1 MEGSVEPEHS
11 RRLTLHFAV
20 LDGYIPGMRYRLLGS
35 TGIQVSELAFG
46 AGPISG
52 LMTGTDVSRQT
63 DVVRRAVEVGIN
75 WFDTAATYGN
85 GQSEASLGAALRELD
100 ALDCVNIA
108 TKVRLQ
114 PEDLDNICDRVRA
127 SVEASLKRLGVPR
140 VTLLQL
146 HNSITALRGDE
157 PTSLTPH
164 DVLGPGGVIE
174 AFHRLRDAGL
184 VSHVGLTAIGQTG
197 PLHEVVASG
206 QFATIQVPFSLV
218 NPSAGHPVPS
228 NFEEANYGQ
237 IIAECERLSVGRGS
251 PDPAQPPTAGLL
263 AASTSKTN
271 LGDLRSAESAR
282 SGDLR
287 RTGAMGV
294 FAIRVFAGG
303 ALIGQPPSPYTFQ
316 TKFFPLDLFH
326 RDEQRA
332 ARLRKMLDGSGITL
346 REAALRFVLSHSGVS
361 SAIVGYGEP
370 QHIDDAV
377 AASEAGSFD
386 PELLSRLLHAAS
398 GEICALD

>member
-1 MEGSVEPEHS
+1 MIS
-11 RRLTLHFAV
+11 LHFAER
-20 LDGYIPGMRYRLLGS
+20 DDYIPAMRYRLLGS

-46 AGPISG
+46 AGPIAG
-52 LMTGTDVSRQT
+52 LMTGTDVARQT
-63 DVVRRAVEVGIN
+63 AVVRRGVKVGIN

-100 ALDCVNIA
+100 ALDRVHVA

-114 PEDLDNICDRVRA
+114 PEDLDGICGRIRE

-146 HNSITALRGDE
+146 HNSITAQRGDE
-157 PTSLTPH
+157 PTSLSPR

-174 AFHRLRDAGL
+174 AFRRLHDAGL
-184 VSHVGLTAIGQTG
+184 VSHLGLTAIGQAG

-206 QFATIQVPFSLV
+206 QFANIQVPFSLV

-237 IIAECERLSVGRGS
+237 IIAECER
-251 PDPAQPPTAGLL
+251 Q
-263 AASTSKTN
+263 K
-271 LGDLRSAESAR
+271 
-282 SGDLR
+282 
-287 RTGAMGV
+287 MGV

-316 TKFFPLDLFH
+316 TKFFPLDLFR

-332 ARLRKMLDGSGITL
+332 ARLQKMLDGSGITL

-361 SAIVGYGEP
+361 SAIVGLGDP
-370 QHIDDAV
+370 RHIDEAV
-377 AASEAGSFD
+377 AATEAGPLD
-386 PELLSRLLHAAS
+386 PKLLSRLLHAAS
-398 GEICALD
+398 GDFCASD